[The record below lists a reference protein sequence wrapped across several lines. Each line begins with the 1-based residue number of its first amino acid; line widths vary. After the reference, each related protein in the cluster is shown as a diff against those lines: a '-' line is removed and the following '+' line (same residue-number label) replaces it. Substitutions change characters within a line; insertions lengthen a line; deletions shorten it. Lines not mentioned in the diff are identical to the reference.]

1 MAKHGGQR
9 LDNQTT
15 TVIKRALLLTSLMT
29 EVFTL
34 QALDAIHR
42 GAALGLSTPRAVL
55 IDICRFESVL

>member
-9 LDNQTT
+9 LDNQTP
-15 TVIKRALLLTSLMT
+15 TVIKRALLLNSFMT

-34 QALDAIHR
+34 QALHAIHR

-55 IDICRFESVL
+55 IDI